1 VEQQRSRTSGIK
13 VPMGNLR
20 AEYESLRP
28 AIDDAIRRVLDRG
41 QFVFGE
47 ELDAFEEEFARY
59 LGVRFAIGVGSGS
72 AALHLALTACGL
84 AHGDEVIT
92 VPNTDTPTTMAVTH
106 AGGSIVWI
114 DTDDRTFNL
123 DPAALEEKITS
134 RTKVILPVHLF
145 GHPANMGPIMEV
157 ARRHNLVVVEDAAL
171 ALGSEYNGQKVG
183 SIGHIG
189 CFSLAP
195 SKILGA
201 FGDAG
206 IMVTDDH
213 DIAERVRVL
222 RNYGHAPD
230 MKVDERD
237 PLGPLVWRVLDEGY
251 NERLDTLQAAIL
263 RAKLPTLNDRIT
275 QRRHA
280 ARRYNELLAESTVVL
295 PHEASYAKHVY
306 FAYAVLTD
314 QRDEA
319 REFLAARGVA
329 TRLYYNPPLHLQP
342 AYRRFDL
349 GPGSF
354 PVAES
359 TAARMLALP
368 VFPEITDDQINLA
381 ASALAEFAGSR
392 VGTSASNGP

>member
-1 VEQQRSRTSGIK
+1 VEQRSRSDVA

-20 AEYESLRP
+20 AEYDSLRP
-28 AIDDAIRRVLDRG
+28 AIDDAIRRILEG
-41 QFVFGE
+41 GKFVFGD

-59 LGVRFAIGVGSGS
+59 LGARHAIGVGSGT

-84 AHGDEVIT
+84 SPGDEVVT

-106 AGGSIVWI
+106 AGGSIVWA
-114 DTDDRTFNL
+114 DTDERTFNL
-123 DPAALEEKITS
+123 DPAHLEERITEKT
-134 RTKVILPVHLF
+134 RVILPVHLF
-145 GHPANMGPIMEV
+145 GHPADMTPIMDL
-157 ARRHNLVVVEDAAL
+157 AHRNDIVVIEDAAL
-171 ALGSEYNGQKVG
+171 ALGSEYNGRKVG
-183 SIGHIG
+183 AIGHIG

-206 IMVTDDH
+206 IVVTDDS

-237 PLGPLVWRVLDEGY
+237 PLGPPVWRVLEEGY
-251 NERLDTLQAAIL
+251 NERLDTLQAAVL
-263 RAKLPTLNDRIT
+263 RAKLPTLDERIDK
-275 QRRHA
+275 RRRA
-280 ARRYNELLAESTVVL
+280 AHRYNELLAESVVVT
-295 PHEASYAKHVY
+295 PYEASYAKHVY
-306 FAYAVLTD
+306 FAYAVLID
-314 QRDEA
+314 NRDEA
-319 REFLAARGVA
+319 RDFLAARGIA

-342 AYRRFDL
+342 AYRRFDR

-354 PVAES
+354 PVTES

-368 VFPEITDDQINLA
+368 VFPQITDGQIELA
-381 ASALAEFAGSR
+381 ASALVEFADGSR
-392 VGTSASNGP
+392 RRNVGA